1 MAGGIKIKRKGRTN
15 PSATADAAEIKA
27 AAAKREARLARLAS
41 QNAEDDMDL
50 TVPQVCVGT
59 ATDARSDARTSQNKV
74 SSDLGQCK
82 NSDLDCE
89 PESQAASAPG
99 RLQSADR
106 TSDDWMQLVTL
117 FSKRE
122 LRRMLRLRFLTREE
136 FLQKSMAIQPV
147 IASSLDF
154 AEMSATE
161 IATMMTVM
169 QTQLTLLSE
178 KNTPSVASGA
188 TVANG
193 DSPATAPSQQVD
205 SAVPDEAEKLP
216 ADENDVDI
224 SMMDDCAEF
233 ADTPH
238 EYTESLPASEA
249 EEQDDEIQIQTESEK
264 LAEQVKEHGH
274 CNPEWPSFQ
283 VKGPEQLFAAW
294 KLMHKREIE
303 ETYDSNST
311 GRACYTNERLPVSL
325 LTRWGDVAQS
335 YIGWTSTRK
344 TFDANDVI
352 TAEDLALFFEQ
363 PKVPA
368 ASVAVLLQ
376 YDGGDLSEP
385 LQWPRITSRTILDV
399 FKRIKGA
406 DTEEIQGDLLAW
418 LIDTQPDY
426 QRWVDAQ
433 WSRFDFR
440 RNIERLPDVPAD
452 QRGFIHLEADKWDRG
467 PTFQSKGARRA
478 AVRTGEYVRGALAHE
493 KLPEKRT
500 FSDVAGASA
509 AKPPD
514 VQRSGKPGP
523 TGSLGPHVE
532 RLVDLYQGNV
542 TLIDSKLMRQAVM
555 ADEQLAQ
562 LGGNVSGEQSE
573 LPLRNDTELPPKRAV
588 RFRFADSDN
597 DNANPQVDS
606 NNVRN
611 VVPPTNTQNATP
623 VVSEAERLLVEL
635 RRIEQIVRTLNANN
649 VNTANTAN
657 NDGNVNT
664 PANNSVPHSGVSTP
678 PVSTA
683 DRSRR
688 RHRRN
693 RSPSTSDSGSSRSRS
708 RSNRTTSRRTASQEK
723 RYNESASI
731 VDQTCP
737 LPHND
742 TEEAA
747 SDYMHDN
754 LPLSNT
760 SKFKTFMLNCKPY
773 VENGPVTWEKWT
785 FSIRTECKR
794 LNFSYDQTWR
804 LATTLLPENLQSI
817 IYKEVMRSDFMGLC
831 YVSWK
836 RLAGKAAV
844 RMEPVAHAIK
854 ELQAMKFATNE
865 TVVEF
870 VHRFKLVAARAM
882 APSSGMA
889 QSLRPSQVFTYLN
902 IVFSTRD
909 STNPKW
915 LVSPWN
921 TRYGEVHNET
931 KQACLALSVTG
942 AALSEKQKDDIV
954 DRAVETMCDWAVTT
968 ATTREDT
975 QSEMHALTAVSTDAP
990 ARSRQATPRYSGAAL
1005 INVAT
1010 TSSRGRGRGFHN
1022 GAGRAG
1028 GAGRGTYVNTVTET
1042 PPNAGR
1048 TSEDGSRSYR
1058 VRIPYGS
1065 AKQALPAFDNVWTTL
1080 PQAPRQNGQMTSQGQ
1095 ACAEFGFCTFE
1106 EANNGFKTKT
1116 CAACKMPYASCT
1128 SIYSC
1133 TAIPTEHKEKIQ
1145 LRSQYLNIQ
1154 RSNRLFEKK
1163 QATAVQ

>member
-15 PSATADAAEIKA
+15 PGSALDAAEIKA
-27 AAAKREARLARLAS
+27 ATAKREARLARLAS
-41 QNAEDDMDL
+41 QTAEDDMDL
-50 TVPQVCVGT
+50 TVPQVCVDT
-59 ATDARSDARTSQNKV
+59 ATDTRSDARMGQNKV

-82 NSDLDCE
+82 NLDLDGDH
-89 PESQAASAPG
+89 ESQAASAPG
-99 RLQSADR
+99 RLQSTDR

-136 FLQKSMAIQPV
+136 FLQRSMAIQPV

-154 AEMSATE
+154 ADMSATE

-169 QTQLTLLSE
+169 QSQLTLLAE
-178 KNTPSVASGA
+178 KNTPSVASGMN
-188 TVANG
+188 VANG
-193 DSPATAPSQQVD
+193 DSPVTAPSHQVG
-205 SAVPDEAEKLP
+205 SAEPDATEQLPTNEK
-216 ADENDVDI
+216 DVEDI
-224 SMMDDCAEF
+224 SMLDDCAEF
-233 ADTPH
+233 ADIPH

-249 EEQDDEIQIQTESEK
+249 EEQDDEIPVQTESEK
-264 LAEQVKEHGH
+264 LAAQVKEHGH

-283 VKGPEQLFAAW
+283 VKGPTQLFEAW

-325 LTRWGDVAQS
+325 LQRWGDVVQS
-335 YIGWTSTRK
+335 YIGWTSARK
-344 TFDANDVI
+344 TFDANDVV

-440 RNIERLPDVPAD
+440 RNIERLPDGPKE

-478 AVRTGEYVRGALAHE
+478 AVRTGEYVRGALVQD
-493 KLPEKRT
+493 KNPEKRT
-500 FSDVAGASA
+500 FSDVAGASKEA
-509 AKPPD
+509 NTPPD
-514 VQRSGKPGP
+514 VQRTGKPRA

-532 RLVDLYQGNV
+532 RLVEQYQGNV
-542 TLIDSKLMRQAVM
+542 TMIDSKLMRQAVM

-562 LGGNVSGEQSE
+562 LGGNASGDHSE
-573 LPLRNDTELPPKRAV
+573 LPLRNDTEVPPRRAV
-588 RFRFADSDN
+588 RFADPVN
-597 DNANPQVDS
+597 DNANAQAVDS
-606 NNVRN
+606 NNVHN
-611 VVPPTNTQNATP
+611 VVPPGNTQNATP
-623 VVSEAERLLVEL
+623 VLSAERLMGEL
-635 RRIEQIVRTLNANN
+635 RRIEQVVRTLNANN
-649 VNTANTAN
+649 VINAN
-657 NDGNVNT
+657 NNEDNVNT
-664 PANNSVPHSGVSTP
+664 RANGFVPRSGVVTP

-731 VDQTCP
+731 VDQACP

-785 FSIRTECKR
+785 FGIRTECKR

-882 APSSGMA
+882 SPSSGMA
-889 QSLRPSQVFTYLN
+889 QSLRPAQVFTYLN
-902 IVFSTRD
+902 IVFSTRNAN
-909 STNPKW
+909 NPSW

-921 TRYGEVHNET
+921 MKYGEVHNET

-942 AALSEKQKDDIV
+942 AALSEKQKDDIA

-975 QSEMHALTAVSTDAP
+975 QSEMHALTAGSVETP

-1010 TSSRGRGRGFHN
+1010 TSTRGRGRGFQN

-1065 AKQALPAFDNVWTTL
+1065 ARQALPAFDNVWTSL

-1106 EANNGFKTKT
+1106 EAHNGFKAKT
-1116 CAACKMPYASCT
+1116 CAACKLPYASCT

-1163 QATAVQ
+1163 QATTVQ